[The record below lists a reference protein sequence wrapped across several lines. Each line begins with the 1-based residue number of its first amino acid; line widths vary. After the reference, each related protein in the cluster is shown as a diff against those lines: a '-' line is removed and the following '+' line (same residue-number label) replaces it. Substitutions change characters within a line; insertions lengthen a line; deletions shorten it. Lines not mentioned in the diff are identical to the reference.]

1 MNVIKILAVVIPV
14 GAVATF
20 GVPVLLEKQRR
31 EDLTE
36 QFQSALKTH
45 DKVSI
50 SPGGSKGTLS
60 WPAKVSSLSPS
71 ELPTIPGGVFVMQ
84 PSESYVSG
92 SRLHEKPAKIHKS
105 FFGLDDSTRAKNP
118 SDIRTLVHTRVH
130 HLTTEYTQGRGA
142 SVGRILNQRVI
153 ELHLYDVQARVCLG
167 VWNLLGQKPPHSFRG
182 DKMPD
187 VAPPPSAAEFLNS
200 LPRR

>member
-1 MNVIKILAVVIPV
+1 MNLTKILMVVIPV

-20 GVPVLLEKQRR
+20 AVPALLDKQRR

-36 QFQSALKTH
+36 QFQPALKTH
-45 DKVSI
+45 DKVNI

-60 WPAKVSSLSPS
+60 WPNKVSSLSPS
-71 ELPTIPGGVFVMQ
+71 ELPTIPGGVFVMK

-92 SRLHEKPAKIHKS
+92 ARLHEKPAKIHES
-105 FFGLDDSTRAKNP
+105 FFGLDDATRAKNP
-118 SDIRTLVHTRVH
+118 SDIRTLVHAKVH
-130 HLTTEYTQGRGA
+130 HLTTEYRQGRGA
-142 SVGRILNQRVI
+142 AVGRIVNQRVI
-153 ELHLYDVQARVCLG
+153 KLHIYDVQARVCLG
-167 VWNLLGQKPPHSFRG
+167 VWNLVGQKPPHSFRA